1 MKYEIVISDTQHQST
16 KERLR
21 KDYIAAV
28 KINYTETVL
37 TFAFTNMNNHTKKS
51 FKVFLFSKFYLA
63 FDMSLIYT
71 TDLC

>member
-1 MKYEIVISDTQHQST
+1 MKHEIVISDTQHQST

-37 TFAFTNMNNHTKKS
+37 TFAFTNMHSHTKKS
-51 FKVFLFSKFYLA
+51 FKVFSKLYLA

-71 TDLC
+71 TNLH